1 MRGGGVWGA
10 WVVFVIAAAW
20 SFLGANRDV
29 FLTAAVAPPAGSLA
43 PLPSYRAAPLCFLSR
58 APRDSLQLLPGI
70 GPVLAERIAVARG
83 GEGPFTSWDDLRV
96 RVRGIGEKTVA
107 RLKYAAEPVEN
118 PIGWWTSHDG
128 RNLQGAAENALGT
141 PPSR

>member
-20 SFLGANRDV
+20 SVLGASSDV
-29 FLTAAVAPPAGSLA
+29 LRSAVVARPTGSPA
-43 PLPSYRAAPLCFLSR
+43 PLPSYRAALLRFLSR
-58 APRDSLQLLPGI
+58 APRDSLELLPGI

-83 GEGPFTSWDDLRV
+83 GQGPFASWDDLRV

-118 PIGWWTSHDG
+118 PIGWWISHDG
-128 RNLQGAAENALGT
+128 RNLQGAAENALGA